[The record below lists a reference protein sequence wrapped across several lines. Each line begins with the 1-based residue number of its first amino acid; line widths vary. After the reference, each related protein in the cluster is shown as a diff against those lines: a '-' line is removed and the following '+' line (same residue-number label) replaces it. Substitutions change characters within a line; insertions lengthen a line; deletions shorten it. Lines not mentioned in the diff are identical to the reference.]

1 MVMSMTGFGRAR
13 IEEDGKEIAIEIK
26 TLNHR
31 YLDISI
37 KTPRNLSFLEE
48 EFRKIIQQNLTRGR
62 VEVYVSSTAPLSNFQ
77 KVEINKPLLSSYVAS
92 FHELENEYGFKND
105 VGISTL
111 LGIPDLFVL
120 SEPPQDE
127 EALKVPYLRALQAA
141 LDDLKAMRE
150 KEGTKL
156 KADLLERL
164 DLITDI
170 TRKIEEKAPLVVEEY
185 RKKLRTR
192 LQELLQGTDLDEG
205 RFNTEV
211 AYFADRSNI
220 TEEIV
225 RLYSHLEQ
233 FKESLNTGNSI
244 GRKLDFLVQE
254 MNREA
259 NTIGS
264 KASDLSITNLIVEIK
279 SEIEKI
285 REQIQNIE

>member
-205 RFNTEV
+205 RFKTEV